1 MPSVN
6 RVVLMGH
13 LGKDAETQFTPS
25 GVSVSKFSLA
35 TTRSW
40 KPKDADKWEEATDW
54 HNVVAWRCHEKLV
67 PLLVKGNLVY
77 VEGRLQTRSY
87 DDKEGNKRWVTEVI
101 AERVHFLR
109 QPLKGGPRDED
120 APSSAVSEQA
130 PISDDDVPF

>member
-1 MPSVN
+1 MPSLN
-6 RVVLMGH
+6 RVTLMGH

-25 GVSVSKFSLA
+25 GVSVSKFSVA

-40 KPKDADKWEEATDW
+40 KEKGSDEWKEATDW

-87 DDKEGNKRWVTEVI
+87 EKDGVTKWTTEVI
-101 AERVHFLR
+101 ADRVHFLR
-109 QPLKGGPRDED
+109 EPFKGGPRDTD
-120 APSSAVSEQA
+120 APPAHEPEPVRDE
-130 PISDDDVPF
+130 DVPF